1 MSYKLAVNQ
10 KNKILIVTFTGKLT
24 KLDIFSL
31 ALNARSYIK
40 DDSVRKVIVDLR
52 ECAGRLNLFDSLDLA
67 GSYPEYLKEFQIA
80 ILDIEEN
87 IEKSRM
93 HEKIAHN
100 RGFSIVCFTKQ
111 EEAEAW
117 LENN

>member
-10 KNKILIVTFTGKLT
+10 KNKILFVTFTGKLT

-40 DDSVRKVIVDLR
+40 DESIRKVVVDLR
-52 ECAGRLNLFDSLDLA
+52 DCAGRLNLFDSLDLA
-67 GSYPEYLKEFQIA
+67 GTYPAFLKEFRIA

-100 RGFSIVCFTKQ
+100 RGFSIVCFTNQ
-111 EEAEAW
+111 EDAEDW
-117 LENN
+117 LENK